1 MKNFIKISKKLK
13 NLKCKEITLPGDKSL
28 SIRFLILSSMAK
40 GRSVAKNILNSEDI
54 FSTMNCLKKLGVNIE
69 HSNKKCIVSGVGLNG
84 YNYKK
89 NIILN
94 AGNSGTC
101 ARLILPAIIDT
112 TEKIKVI
119 GDKSLSK
126 RDMTRITKPLKKFG
140 ANIIDNK
147 GLLPI
152 FINRSIYRKPINYI
166 ENLGSAQC
174 KSAVMIAALKTYGTT
189 SLKCKKSRNH
199 TEIMFRNVLKLPI
212 QLKENKNKDIIS
224 IKGMKEF
231 KSFNYNI
238 PSDISSAS
246 FFITLA
252 LLTKNSKLTL
262 KNINTNKTRLGFVMI
277 LKKMGANIQ
286 LRNQRT
292 IKGEKVANII
302 VKYTKNLKSIR
313 LDPKYNSSAIDEF
326 LLIFLVAAL
335 SKGISVFKNLSE
347 LNKKESKRLDWGLKI
362 LKLIGIKSF
371 KIKDDGIKIWGNP
384 NLKLDKKI
392 IIKNYLKDHRVF
404 MVSVISALSLGG
416 EWKIYD
422 PNSIKTSFPNF
433 LELIQKVGG
442 KVN

>member
-1 MKNFIKISKKLK
+1 
-13 NLKCKEITLPGDKSL
+13 
-28 SIRFLILSSMAK
+28 MAK
-40 GRSVAKNILNSEDI
+40 GESVAKNILNSEDI
-54 FSTMNCLKKLGVNIE
+54 FSTINCLKKLGVNIE
-69 HSNKKCIVSGVGLNG
+69 HSNKKCIVHGVGLNG

-101 ARLILPAIIDT
+101 ARLMLPAIIDT
-112 TEKIKVI
+112 TKKIKII

-126 RDMTRITKPLKKFG
+126 RDMKRITKPLKKFG
-140 ANIIDNK
+140 ANIVDNK

-152 FINRSIYRKPINYI
+152 FIDKPINNNRRPINYI

-189 SLKCKKSRNH
+189 LLNCKKSRNH
-199 TEIMFRNVLKLPI
+199 TEIMFKKVLKLPI
-212 QLKENKNKDIIS
+212 QIKENKNKDIIS
-224 IKGMKEF
+224 IKGMKDF
-231 KSFNYNI
+231 KSFNYDI